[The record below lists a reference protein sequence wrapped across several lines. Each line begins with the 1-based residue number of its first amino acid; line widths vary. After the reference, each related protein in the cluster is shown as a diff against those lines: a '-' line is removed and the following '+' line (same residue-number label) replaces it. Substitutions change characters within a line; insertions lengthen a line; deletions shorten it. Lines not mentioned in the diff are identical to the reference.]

1 MADFERCFCGE
12 QSLTQSGYCRNHADR
27 ERLVHA
33 ERTEQQRLATA
44 EHNASFFEGE
54 FRRFKERFVRAD
66 LRATEFNKILMLLAM
81 GDVKVE
87 QIDSIVKE
95 INTRLPRLT

>member
-1 MADFERCFCGE
+1 MADFERCFCGA
-12 QSLTQSGYCRNHADR
+12 QSLTQTGYCAKHSDR

-33 ERTEQQRLATA
+33 ERTVEQRLATA
-44 EHNASFFEGE
+44 EHNAKHYETE

-66 LRATEFNKILMLLAM
+66 LRATEFNKILMLLAI

>member
-1 MADFERCFCGE
+1 MADFERCFCGA
-12 QSLTQSGYCRNHADR
+12 QSITQQGNCAKHADR
-27 ERLVHA
+27 ERPVHV
-33 ERTEQQRLATA
+33 ERTLEQRLATA

-87 QIDSIVKE
+87 QIDSIVKD